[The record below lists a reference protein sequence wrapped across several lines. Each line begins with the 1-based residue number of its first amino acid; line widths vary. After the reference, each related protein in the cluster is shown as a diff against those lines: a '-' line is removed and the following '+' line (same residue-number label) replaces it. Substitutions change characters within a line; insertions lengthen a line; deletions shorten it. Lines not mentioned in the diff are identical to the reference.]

1 MTTVPVA
8 IVIQSRYPRAR
19 TDHTC
24 KNCGDTIPKGTYY
37 EEDIVRL
44 GTAKY
49 KDPLEHWRRHSDCQA
64 PWYQPWAPRRLTYV
78 GSMPKRAGERATR
91 ASKRIRVSA
100 TVTRDDLGHLRWA
113 MPAALA
119 AKLFQSKRDNLV
131 DLAAK
136 EVEAVLELVLEALV
150 AAAGNR
156 KLAMQLTHQLN
167 EIMFLSRGVAPPK
180 KRVRKPK
187 KTKEEIT

>member
-1 MTTVPVA
+1 
-8 IVIQSRYPRAR
+8 
-19 TDHTC
+19 
-24 KNCGDTIPKGTYY
+24 
-37 EEDIVRL
+37 
-44 GTAKY
+44 
-49 KDPLEHWRRHSDCQA
+49 
-64 PWYQPWAPRRLTYV
+64 
-78 GSMPKRAGERATR
+78 MPKRAGERATG

-119 AKLFQSKRDNLV
+119 AKLFQSKRDNMV

-136 EVEAVLELVLEALV
+136 EVEAVLELVVEALV

-167 EIMFLSRGVAPPK
+167 EIMFLSRGVTPPK

-187 KTKEEIT
+187 RAEEAVSATEIATE